1 MGLFQNL
8 KTAMAVQSAM
18 FARGVA
24 ACLSADANAELI
36 KDCGGSPKDIA
47 RMKIEA
53 MKQKAGGFR

>member
-1 MGLFQNL
+1 VGLFQNL

-18 FARGVA
+18 FARGIA
-24 ACLSADANAELI
+24 ACLSAEANADLI
-36 KDCGGSPKDIA
+36 KDCGGSTKDIA